1 MPRSTST
8 SGSSICSYYTAPSD
22 YDTTDDYYSNLPV
35 TSTDLRARTDN
46 PGTWPLR
53 SRRTDPRLSERTT
66 RIFVP
71 ADSISGEVHIDS
83 EILARGYN
91 PSYYGDIAPI
101 AGSSPAL
108 TDVGYRIE
116 SPDTPP
122 VGTPMGDRYRQYK
135 SYDVDAY
142 EAEQEYNDRFKEVP
156 KAPRK
161 KHKTEDYKGD
171 PPMTLNHHRRL
182 APRFVHGEDEA
193 YQEEAKEERI
203 RAKKEKHR
211 RMGYERS
218 AEDD

>member
-22 YDTTDDYYSNLPV
+22 CDTTDDYYSNLPV
-35 TSTDLRARTDN
+35 TSTELRTRTDN

-53 SRRTDPRLSERTT
+53 SRRTDPTLSERTT
-66 RIFVP
+66 
-71 ADSISGEVHIDS
+71 
-83 EILARGYN
+83 RGYN

-116 SPDTPP
+116 SPDTSP
-122 VGTPMGDRYRQYK
+122 VGTPMGNRYRQYK

-142 EAEQEYNDRFKEVP
+142 EIEQEYNDRFKEVQ

-171 PPMTLNHHRRL
+171 PR
-182 APRFVHGEDEA
+182 
-193 YQEEAKEERI
+193 
-203 RAKKEKHR
+203 
-211 RMGYERS
+211 
-218 AEDD
+218 